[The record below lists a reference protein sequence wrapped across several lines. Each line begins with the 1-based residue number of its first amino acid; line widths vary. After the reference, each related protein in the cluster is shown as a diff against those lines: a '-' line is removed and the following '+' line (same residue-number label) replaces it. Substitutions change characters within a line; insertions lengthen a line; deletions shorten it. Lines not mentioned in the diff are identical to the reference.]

1 MGGLA
6 GLALIATAG
15 YLILRFIRNRKKKT
29 TAELDNDGERKAE
42 LDSNVAAQELGGQQK
57 HGHEVEGKR
66 LMGHELDGDHRSG
79 HELGGEYKPGH
90 ELDAGPHAVEMP
102 AREAP
107 AAELP

>member
-1 MGGLA
+1 MA
-6 GLALIATAG
+6 GLALIAVAG
-15 YLILRFIRNRKKKT
+15 YLMFKFIRKRKKT

-42 LDSNVAAQELGGQQK
+42 LDSKVAPQELGGQQQK
-57 HGHEVEGKR
+57 GHEVEGKPF
-66 LMGHELDGDHRSG
+66 MGHELVGDQKAR
-79 HELGGEYKPGH
+79 HELGGNHRPGH

>member
-6 GLALIATAG
+6 GLALLLTAG
-15 YLILRFIRNRKKKT
+15 YFILRFIRKRKQT
-29 TAELDNDGERKAE
+29 TAELVNDGERKAE
-42 LDSNVAAQELGGQQK
+42 LDSKVTPQELGGQQ
-57 HGHEVEGKR
+57 HFGHEVEGKR
-66 LMGHELDGDHRSG
+66 LMSHELVGDHKSQ
-79 HELGGEYKPGH
+79 HELAGDHKPGH